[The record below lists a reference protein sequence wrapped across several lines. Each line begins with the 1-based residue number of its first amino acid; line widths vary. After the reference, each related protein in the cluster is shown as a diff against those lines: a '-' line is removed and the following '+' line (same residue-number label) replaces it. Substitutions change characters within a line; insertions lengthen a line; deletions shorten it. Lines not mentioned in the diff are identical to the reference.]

1 MHRAWKP
8 GLGLLVVGT
17 AGCLATTFK
26 PPPAGI
32 VKQLLPPAP
41 NEPGPTPERLP
52 EAPRSRF
59 APAAPSTSPASRAT
73 PLQLGDVLLSV
84 DQGFPLLLAIL
95 EERSIASGQRL
106 AAEGA
111 FDTNLVSRQNFTDGT
126 YNNNRFDLMLE
137 QASSLYGVNFFG
149 GYRKANGDFPVY
161 YGDRKTGENGELR
174 GGFLIPFLRN
184 GPIDKNRAALRQAQ
198 ISETLADPVIQAARL
213 SFLRAGAQAY
223 WLWVASGERFRIE
236 DDLLK
241 IARERQTSIETLVKA
256 GQRPEIESI
265 DNRRSI
271 VEREG
276 RLIAAERSVQQAAIT
291 LSLYYRDSSGNP
303 LVPAESQLPRTFI
316 QMKPEQPKSELLKQ
330 DIETA
335 YNNRPELMRFQ
346 LLKERV
352 SVDLQ
357 LAENTNLPTLSGGMS
372 AFQDFG
378 KGKETAGSPFDSQ
391 AFEANMLFS
400 MPLQFRQAR
409 GDQQRFRGALM
420 QLQMQEQFQRENI
433 GAEVQDAVSNLDRS
447 YARFVKAQEEA
458 EIAQRV
464 VQLEKTRFENGGG
477 TILEV
482 NLRELAAADAQRRVV
497 DALTDYYRASADYRA
512 ALGLD
517 NAQQR

>member
-1 MHRAWKP
+1 MP
-8 GLGLLVVGT
+8 GVGLLALNVS
-17 AGCLATTFK
+17 GCLVTPFK

-32 VKQLLPPAP
+32 VRQLLPPAA

-52 EAPRSRF
+52 EVPPSRSIST
-59 APAAPSTSPASRAT
+59 AAPPPSPEVNAG

-95 EERSIASGQRL
+95 EERTIASGQRL

-111 FDTNLVSRQNFTDGT
+111 FDTNLVALQNLTNGSYT
-126 YNNNRFDLMLE
+126 NNRFDLLLE
-137 QASSLYGVNFFG
+137 QATPVHGVSFFG
-149 GYRKANGDFPVY
+149 GYRRSNGDFPIY
-161 YGDRKTGENGELR
+161 NDGRKTGENGELR
-174 GGFLIPFLRN
+174 GGFLVPLLRN
-184 GPIDKNRAALRQAQ
+184 GPIDKNRASLRQAQ

-236 DDLLK
+236 DELLK
-241 IARERQTSIETLVKA
+241 IAKDRQTGIETSVKA
-256 GQRPEIESI
+256 GQRPEIEAI

-276 RLIAAERSVQQAAIT
+276 RVIAAERSVQQAAIV
-291 LSLYYRDSSGNP
+291 LSLYYRDNAGNP
-303 LVPAESQLPRTFI
+303 LVPTAAQLPKTFI
-316 QMKPEQPKSELLKQ
+316 QLNPDQPKSDLLKQ

-335 YNNRPELMRFQ
+335 YSNRPELMRFQ

-352 SVDLQ
+352 AVDLQ

-372 AFQDFG
+372 GSQDLG
-378 KGKETAGSPFDSQ
+378 KGKQTSSSPFDAQ
-391 AFEANMLFS
+391 ALEANFLLS

-409 GDQQRFRGALM
+409 GDQQRFRGVLM

-433 GAEVQDAVSNLDRS
+433 GAEVQDAVSSLDRA
-447 YARFVKAQEEA
+447 YARFMKAKEEA
-458 EIAQRV
+458 EIAKRV

-497 DALTDYYRASADYRA
+497 DALADYYRATADYRA

-517 NAQQR
+517 NRQQP

>member
-1 MHRAWKP
+1 MRGAWMP
-8 GLGLLVVGT
+8 GISCVALCVS
-17 AGCLATTFK
+17 GCLATSFK

-32 VKQLLPPAP
+32 VRELLPPAANP
-41 NEPGPTPERLP
+41 PGPTPERLP
-52 EAPRSRF
+52 EVPPSRNQPRLESS
-59 APAAPSTSPASRAT
+59 AKPAST
-73 PLQLGDVLLSV
+73 GPLQLGEVLQSV

-111 FDTNLVSRQNFTDGT
+111 FDTNLVSRQNLTDGT
-126 YNNNRFDLMLE
+126 YTNNRFDLMLE
-137 QASSLYGVNFFG
+137 QASTVHGMTFFG
-149 GYRKANGDFPVY
+149 GYRRSNGDFPVY

-174 GGFLIPFLRN
+174 GGFLFPLLRN
-184 GPIDKNRAALRQAQ
+184 GPIDKNRATLRQAQ
-198 ISETLADPVIQAARL
+198 ISESLADPVIQAARL
-213 SFLRAGAQAY
+213 GFLRAGAQAY
-223 WLWVASGERFRIE
+223 WQWVASGERFRIE
-236 DDLLK
+236 DELLK

-276 RLIAAERSVQQAAIT
+276 RVIAAERTVQQAAIT
-291 LSLYYRDSSGNP
+291 LSLYYRDNAGNP
-303 LVPAESQLPRTFI
+303 LVPTAAQLPTTLTQR
-316 QMKPEQPKSELLKQ
+316 KPDQPRSELLKQ

-335 YNNRPELMRFQ
+335 YINRPELTRFQ

-352 SVDLQ
+352 AIDLQ
-357 LAENTNLPTLSGGMS
+357 LAENTNLPTLSGGLS
-372 AFQDFG
+372 GSQDFG
-378 KGKETAGSPFDSQ
+378 KGKPTAGSPFDEQ
-391 AFEANMLFS
+391 ALEANVLFS

-409 GDQQRFRGALM
+409 GDQQRYRGVLM

-433 GAEVQDAVSNLDRS
+433 GAEVQDAVSSLDRS

-458 EIAQRV
+458 AIALRV
-464 VQLEKTRFENGGG
+464 VQLEKTRFESGGG

-482 NLRELAAADAQRRVV
+482 NLRELAAADAQRRVI
-497 DALTDYYRASADYRA
+497 DALADYYRASADYRA

-517 NAQQR
+517 NARQP